1 MISVTHHPA
10 PQVILHVQEAYR
22 MCAEAMSAMEA
33 RNISSV
39 GFYDCSGGSIG
50 AIMGMMEC
58 ELLRVQGSAE
68 ALHDDARGESK
79 RN

>member
-1 MISVTHHPA
+1 
-10 PQVILHVQEAYR
+10 

-58 ELLRVQGSAE
+58 ELL
-68 ALHDDARGESK
+68 
-79 RN
+79 